1 MSINVAAIG
10 NIYPGGTPGVGGA
23 RMTDSEFRELV
34 ISKLDRLENGQL
46 ELHGGLRNLD
56 GKVERILEIVQG
68 LAASRAQTDE
78 RVAALQRA
86 ASR

>member
-1 MSINVAAIG
+1 MQTARHLCARAHSRALRRSPWLSPAA
-10 NIYPGGTPGVGGA
+10 
-23 RMTDSEFRELV
+23 RLRLV

-68 LAASRAQTDE
+68 LAASRAKTDE
-78 RVAALQRA
+78 RVAAQERA

>member
-1 MSINVAAIG
+1 
-10 NIYPGGTPGVGGA
+10 
-23 RMTDSEFRELV
+23 MTDSEFRELV

-68 LAASRAQTDE
+68 LAASRAKTDE
-78 RVAALQRA
+78 RVAAQERA